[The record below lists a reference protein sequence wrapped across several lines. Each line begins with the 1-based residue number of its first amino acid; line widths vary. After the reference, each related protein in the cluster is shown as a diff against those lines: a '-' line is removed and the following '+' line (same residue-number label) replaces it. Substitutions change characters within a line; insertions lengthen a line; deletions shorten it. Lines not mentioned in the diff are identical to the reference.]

1 MLNSMSINFKLRGEH
16 VPTSSN
22 EIQAVAKLLSVSEEQ
37 AEYLLN
43 TTWTDRRQANL
54 KRFEELQAKEAAMI
68 AEQQTK
74 RK

>member
-1 MLNSMSINFKLRGEH
+1 MCINFKLRGEY
-16 VPTSSN
+16 VPTNSN

-43 TTWTDRRQANL
+43 TTWTNRRQANL
-54 KRFEELQAKEAAMI
+54 KRFEELQAKETAMI